1 MSLKIEC
8 LIIPHWAVTS
18 PWSLFC
24 GPDPQGMINSSSL
37 TPTYSYYVNVYGL
50 SEYFALN
57 NSQFV
62 LRKKTGQ
69 DNQPNGKQCII
80 YECMIFHAEC
90 TIKDH

>member
-37 TPTYSYYVNVYGL
+37 TLTYSYYVNVYGL

-62 LRKKTGQ
+62 LRKKQ
-69 DNQPNGKQCII
+69 VR
-80 YECMIFHAEC
+80 
-90 TIKDH
+90 TINPMVSNVLFMNA

>member
-62 LRKKTGQ
+62 LRKKQ
-69 DNQPNGKQCII
+69 VR
-80 YECMIFHAEC
+80 
-90 TIKDH
+90 TINPMVSNVLFMNA